1 MMNRYVGGVLLGGVV
16 TFGLLMLMRA
26 VIANPD
32 AAVDSGVKGHVV
44 ELIHV
49 QEDQVVQVERKL
61 PEPPP
66 PPDEPPPDLPPP
78 SADTDAFI
86 GEPVGHVDLNP
97 QVEIGDG
104 GGFSQDGE
112 YLPIMKVNPIYPRR
126 ALARG
131 LEGHVLLEFVVT
143 ETGNV
148 RDPVVIEAQ
157 PPGIFDRAAIAAA
170 LKFKY
175 KPKMVDGKPVA
186 VAGVQNVI
194 KFQLEES

>member
-1 MMNRYVGGVLLGGVV
+1 MIKRYVGGVLLGGVV

-32 AAVDSGVKGHVV
+32 AAADSGIDGHVV
-44 ELIHV
+44 ELVQV
-49 QEDQVVQVERKL
+49 QEDQAVQPEDRT

-66 PPDEPPPDLPPP
+66 PPDEQPPELPPP
-78 SADTDAFI
+78 SADTDVTMGTPI
-86 GEPVGHVDLNP
+86 GAVKVAEVVD
-97 QVEIGDG
+97 IGG
-104 GGFSQDGE
+104 VSSFTTDGE
-112 YLPIMKVNPIYPRR
+112 YLPIMKVSPIYPRR

-131 LEGHVLLEFVVT
+131 IEGHVKLEFVVT

-157 PPGIFDRAAIAAA
+157 PPGIFDRSAIQAA

-186 VAGVQNVI
+186 VSGVQNI
-194 KFQLEES
+194 IRFELEEG